1 MRPDPDDKPVLPAQ
15 SEDETGIGWGEA
27 PEAPEAFE
35 ASEAFEGR
43 EPDDYERLRRERPPH
58 WDQ

>member
-27 PEAPEAFE
+27 PEARGASGASG
-35 ASEAFEGR
+35 ASEQ
-43 EPDDYERLRRERPPH
+43 DDDERLRRERPPH

>member
-1 MRPDPDDKPVLPAQ
+1 MRPDPDDKPVLPAR

-27 PEAPEAFE
+27 PEAF
-35 ASEAFEGR
+35 EAFEGP

>member
-1 MRPDPDDKPVLPAQ
+1 MRPDPDDKPVLPAR

-27 PEAPEAFE
+27 PEAPDAPEAFE
-35 ASEAFEGR
+35 AFEGP